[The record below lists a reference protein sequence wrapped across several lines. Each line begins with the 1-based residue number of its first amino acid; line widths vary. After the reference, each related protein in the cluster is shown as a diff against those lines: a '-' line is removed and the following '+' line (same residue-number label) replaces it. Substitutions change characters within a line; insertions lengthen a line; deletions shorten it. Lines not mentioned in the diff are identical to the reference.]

1 MHLGQYDAVGLSEA
15 RKKAGDYWKLARGG
29 KDPADHKADEI
40 KDRRKKEALTFKRV
54 AKHYLGFHRKWTI
67 GLSKGLI
74 CDLRATE
81 GEGEAALQVEN

>member
-40 KDRRKKEALTFKRV
+40 KDRR
-54 AKHYLGFHRKWTI
+54 
-67 GLSKGLI
+67 
-74 CDLRATE
+74 
-81 GEGEAALQVEN
+81 